1 MILYLGVEDIIA
13 IHHETMRR
21 LGVSPQ
27 PLARPE
33 NLTSALERPKWAA
46 QFEGADLASQAA
58 RLALG
63 ISRAQGFVDGN
74 KRTAQRALMIFLYL
88 NGFQVTGDHL
98 DLAHMLERLAELI
111 TDDHDAVAE
120 LENWLRDRIV
130 PR

>member
-1 MILYLGVEDIIA
+1 MTLYLGVEDIIG
-13 IHHETMRR
+13 IQHETMRR
-21 LGVSPQ
+21 LGISPQ

-33 NLTSALERPKWAA
+33 NLTSALERLKWAA

-74 KRTAQRALMIFLYL
+74 KRTAQRALVIFLYL
-88 NGFQVTGDHL
+88 NGFRVTGDHL
-98 DLAHMLERLAELI
+98 GLAHLVERLVEPV
-111 TDDHDAVAE
+111 TDDHDADAD
-120 LENWLRDRIV
+120 LKHWLRDRMV